1 MGTYHPLTE
10 YQRYQIYA
18 LKKADHDQQSIAT
31 TLEVSASTISRELRR
46 NSGQRGD
53 RPHQAHHKALMRRRH
68 KAKATKMTPEVVA
81 QIEGYVRQAWSPEQ
95 IAGRLETTRGL
106 RLSPQRI
113 YQHIRANQAAGA
125 GCISICDTV
134 AKNARNAM
142 GKPMR
147 EDRLKTGA
155 ALISAR
161 LSWRKKA
168 GSATGKLTW

>member
-1 MGTYHPLTE
+1 MGTYHPLTG

-18 LKKADHDQQSIAT
+18 LKKAAHDQQSIAT

-113 YQHIRANQAAGA
+113 YPHIASRSSG
-125 GCISICDTV
+125 GGPV
-134 AKNARNAM
+134 V
-142 GKPMR
+142 
-147 EDRLKTGA
+147 
-155 ALISAR
+155 SA
-161 LSWRKKA
+161 
-168 GSATGKLTW
+168 SATQSQKTQETLWESRCERTD